1 MTIYFVILVNLK
13 RTKVICSGFRYP
25 TMKKFCLICIFFSHI
40 YLLRAQNDST
50 VMELDAVLIQENRL
64 EIPFQK
70 SSRNISIIHRK
81 ALETT
86 PARSLQEVLAFTPG
100 VDVRQRGVGGVQ
112 ADIGIRGGSFEQTL
126 MMVNGIK
133 LSDPQTGHHMMN
145 IPVPLSGIDR
155 VDILKGPASRIYGQN
170 AYTGAINIITSLPET
185 KGFQA
190 GLYGGDF
197 GMRGG
202 NIQVALPVGTFK
214 QSLGVSHDASDGH
227 WYNSDYKVTNVFYE
241 AGKSV
246 GEFQEIKTMIAFT
259 DRTFGAN
266 GFYTSAFPDQW
277 ESIQTYLTTLSHT
290 LDRDKL
296 WINTRAYWR
305 RNMDEFRLR
314 REEPAFFQNIH
325 TTDVLALELNGRYT
339 STAGT
344 SGFGVEGRKEQ
355 IDSNNLGERERN
367 LLGVFAEHRVN
378 FLENGDF
385 RAGVYSNYYSE
396 YGWRHFPG
404 AEAGYQI
411 SEALRLYGNVGVS
424 FRIPTY
430 TDLYYIGP
438 TNIGNANLEPEKAIN
453 YEGGVKIRTG
463 RFQSEIVYFN
473 RHTNNLIEWA
483 RADES
488 QPWQPQ
494 NFNEVTFQGVEAAV
508 TYRLKSTKEGISLDE
523 INLSYN
529 FIDAN
534 IVEREGQETRYALNA
549 LRHQVIGGIQAS
561 YHKNWELTVKSR
573 YIERMKLD
581 PYFLLDARLDFNRLK
596 TLGYFAECSNITNAD
611 YIEAG
616 TVQMP
621 GRWFRAGIS
630 LRMK

>member
-1 MTIYFVILVNLK
+1 
-13 RTKVICSGFRYP
+13 
-25 TMKKFCLICIFFSHI
+25 MKKFCLFFLVFSQI
-40 YLLRAQNDST
+40 LLLKAQGDST
-50 VMELDAVLIQENRL
+50 IMELDAVLIQENRL
-64 EIPFQK
+64 EIPFQR
-70 SSRNISIIHRK
+70 SSRNISVIHRK

-86 PARSLQEVLAFTPG
+86 PARSLQEILAFTPG

-197 GMRGG
+197 GMQGG
-202 NIQVALPVGTFK
+202 NIQVALPLGTFK
-214 QSLGVSHDASDGH
+214 QSLGVSHDASNGH

-241 AGKSV
+241 GGKSL

-277 ESIQTYLTTLSHT
+277 ESIQTYLTALSHT

-344 SGFGVEGRKEQ
+344 SGFGVEGRTEQ

-404 AEAGYQI
+404 AEVGYQFT
-411 SEALRLYGNVGVS
+411 EALRLYGNVGVS

-430 TDLYYIGP
+430 TDLYYVGP
-438 TNIGNANLEPEKAIN
+438 TNIGNADLEPEKAIN

-508 TYRLKSTKEGISLDE
+508 TYRLKSTKESISLDE

-561 YHKNWELTVKSR
+561 YHKDWELTVKSR

-630 LRMK
+630 FRMK